1 VQAYLLTNRRGAK
14 MKQNDVLMKKWC
26 FGTGRSKVREE
37 AVMNENG
44 ELQTYRTYPKYRTIV
59 FKVEKATKK
68 GNQWHVEGKQ
78 YSSLNG
84 KPKTTKLVLNEKAGL
99 YRVDGQK
106 RPFLQIEN
114 PGQLTEEGLPPVGS
128 LITVNKKHAIV
139 TAVGR
144 NELTV
149 FVNNKI
155 QKIACRPGTIKWHSD
170 KILAS
175 AVK

>member
-1 VQAYLLTNRRGAK
+1 MQP
-14 MKQNDVLMKKWC
+14 NDILMKKWC
-26 FGTGRSKVREE
+26 FGTGRSRVREE
-37 AVMNENG
+37 AQMNEKG
-44 ELQTYRTYPKYRTIV
+44 ELETFRTYPKYRTIV

-84 KPKTTKLVLNEKAGL
+84 KPKKTQLILDEKTMGEYKWFIAP
-99 YRVDGQK
+99 GQK
-106 RPFLQIEN
+106 RPFLQIQD
-114 PGQLTEEGLPPVGS
+114 PGLLTEEGIPPVGS

-149 FVNNKI
+149 YLNNKI
-155 QKIACRPGTIKWHSD
+155 QKITCRPGTIKWHSD
-170 KILAS
+170 KILKS
-175 AVK
+175 LVK

>member
-1 VQAYLLTNRRGAK
+1 MQV
-14 MKQNDVLMKKWC
+14 NDILMKKWC
-26 FGTGRSKVREE
+26 FGMGRSKAREE
-37 AVMNENG
+37 ATMGANG
-44 ELQTYRTYPKYRTIV
+44 ELQTFRTYPKYRTIV

-84 KPKTTKLVLNEKAGL
+84 KPKTTKLVLDEKKVGKYKL
-99 YRVDGQK
+99 YNVPGQK

-114 PGQLTEEGLPPVGS
+114 PGTLTEEGLPPVGS
-128 LITVNKKHAIV
+128 LITINKKHAIV

-149 FVNNKI
+149 FTNNKMQTI
-155 QKIACRPGTIKWHSD
+155 TCKPGTIKWHSD
-170 KILAS
+170 KILTS
-175 AVK
+175 IVG

>member
-1 VQAYLLTNRRGAK
+1 MQA
-14 MKQNDVLMKKWC
+14 NDILMKKWC
-26 FGTGRSKVREE
+26 FGMGRSKVREE
-37 AVMNENG
+37 AVMDANG

-68 GNQWHVEGKQ
+68 GKQWTVEGTQ

-84 KPKTTKLVLNEKAGL
+84 KPKKTTLKLLEKNGL
-99 YRVDGQK
+99 LYAPNQK
-106 RPFLQIEN
+106 RPFLKIQD
-114 PGQLTEEGLPPVGS
+114 PGMITEDGLPPVGS

-155 QKIACRPGTIKWHSD
+155 QTITCRPGTIKWHSD

>member
-1 VQAYLLTNRRGAK
+1 MQV
-14 MKQNDVLMKKWC
+14 NDILMKKWC
-26 FGTGRSKVREE
+26 FGMGRSKVREE
-37 AVMNENG
+37 AAMGANG
-44 ELQTYRTYPKYRTIV
+44 ELQTFRTYPKYRTIV

-84 KPKTTKLVLNEKAGL
+84 KPKTTKLVLDEKKVGK
-99 YRVDGQK
+99 YKWFSVPGQK

-114 PGQLTEEGLPPVGS
+114 PGTLTEEGLPPVGS
-128 LITVNKKHAIV
+128 LITINKKHAIV

-149 FVNNKI
+149 FTNNKMQTI
-155 QKIACRPGTIKWHSD
+155 TCKPGTIKWHSD
-170 KILAS
+170 KILTS
-175 AVK
+175 IVG

>member
-1 VQAYLLTNRRGAK
+1 MQA
-14 MKQNDVLMKKWC
+14 NDILMKKWC
-26 FGTGRSKVREE
+26 FGMGRSKVREE
-37 AVMNENG
+37 AVMDANG

-59 FKVEKATKK
+59 FKIEKAEKK
-68 GNQWHVEGKQ
+68 NDQWTIEGVQ

-84 KPKTTKLVLNEKAGL
+84 KPKKRTLNLFEKNGL
-99 YRVDGQK
+99 LYAPNQK
-106 RPFLQIEN
+106 RPFLRIQN
-114 PGQLTEEGLPPVGS
+114 PGLITEDGLPPVGS

-155 QKIACRPGTIKWHSD
+155 QTITCRPGTIKWHSD